1 MYRKTII
8 LCCAFLLLGCSS
20 DTAILGISG
29 PDTTPSAS
37 PTGVTE
43 KIELTKIGRRYEFG
57 KSSFRSTAILSTGK
71 MLAVG
76 YDGEDPRRI
85 RISAD
90 GKTWA
95 TKVVSQKQHGFPL
108 SSIYFVDDRN
118 GWIVSGTTVYRTI
131 DGGESWTGYEFG
143 GYLELG
149 ELSFSDNR
157 VGYLAG
163 KRNIEGEI
171 AGEIWR
177 TIDGGQ
183 TWRKI
188 YSSSERT
195 TPFALCAVSKLTV
208 VAVFGENNL
217 VRTDDGGKT
226 WQSVEE
232 FAHQINQLVLDK
244 NGKLWAVGA
253 KGAVM
258 YSSDSGSTWKEASI
272 CSEADCRGTNWKSIA
287 FADAQQG
294 FVVGSDG
301 MFAAT
306 KDGGQTWSIHPSNLS
321 EDLLRIAVSNSTGII
336 TGSDN
341 VFRLTF

>member
-1 MYRKTII
+1 MYRKIII
-8 LCCAFLLLGCSS
+8 LCCAFLLGCSS
-20 DTAILGISG
+20 DTAILSTIN
-29 PDTTPSAS
+29 PSATPEAVS
-37 PTGVTE
+37 KE
-43 KIELTKIGRRYEFG
+43 DADQIALTKIAQTYEFG
-57 KSSFRSTAILSTGK
+57 RSSFRSTALLSTGK

-85 RISAD
+85 RILAD

-108 SSIYFVDDRN
+108 SSIYFVDDLN
-118 GWIVSGTTVYRTI
+118 GWISGGTTVYRTI

-253 KGAVM
+253 KGTVM

-294 FVVGSDG
+294 FVVGSFG
-301 MFAAT
+301 MFAST
-306 KDGGQTWSIHPSNLS
+306 KDGGQTWSIQPSNLS